1 MHDIFQIINSY
12 DDKHVWISLKYNT
25 ALAPYKTEQPL
36 QDIELQNEK
45 KEKEENISEISFQTA
60 KNRYKIYLQTLDLK
74 QFQNKVL

>member
-1 MHDIFQIINSY
+1 M
-12 DDKHVWISLKYNT
+12 K
-25 ALAPYKTEQPL
+25 
-36 QDIELQNEK
+36 K